1 MVNINLS
8 KSKGVI
14 LSSIYIISSI
24 VYILCISV
32 KFNFISVS
40 LKNFNTIVLLSIIS
54 FVLSTLLKF
63 IICFDK
69 DIRQQHSN
77 PYNTLPLLINHPII
91 VTLLILIMITIFAIK
106 IISIDTVWMLLQDFL
121 DITDNTLTILLNVSK
136 GAVFLNAII
145 ELFIIVFSL
154 ITIVYLIFINI
165 YFYLMFWFAFNKDR
179 IKKKITSK
187 ANKALNKMKTTV
199 QKTVHL
205 RVLLDITQHKYII
218 K

>member
-1 MVNINLS
+1 
-8 KSKGVI
+8 KPKGVI

-24 VYILCISV
+24 VYILCILV

-40 LKNFNTIVLLSIIS
+40 LTNFNIIVLISIIS
-54 FVLSTLLKF
+54 FALSTLLKF
-63 IICFDK
+63 IIYFYK
-69 DIRQQHSN
+69 DIQQQHSN
-77 PYNTLPLLINHPII
+77 PYNTLPLLINQPII

-136 GAVFLNAII
+136 GAIFLNAII

-154 ITIVYLIFINI
+154 ITIVYLIFIKI
-165 YFYLMFWFAFNKDR
+165 YFYLMFWFAFNKNR
-179 IKKKITSK
+179 IKKKFTSK
-187 ANKALNKMKTTV
+187 ANKFLNKMKTTV

-205 RVLLDITQHKYII
+205 RILLDITQHKHI
-218 K
+218 